1 MNIKKMSIFF
11 LAALVSAT
19 TFLSCNVKED
29 NGGGSDKEPEK
40 PTLTEIKFK
49 AELPDAPA
57 GFKTTWSAGDEI
69 VVYSVKG
76 NFTSKE
82 TMKATDVTSDGKTA
96 TFVSSGKLLK
106 EAEYF
111 YGMLKDCGIK
121 GFKLKQYWSTDN
133 MDRCRDAVPSVTV
146 AGCDIN
152 DMTLK
157 FRNIFALLQVT
168 VTNPDTKYVRVSGNN
183 GEVINKNAFIAFTDY
198 TLSDNPSPDFESTV
212 SIRKYVNGA
221 GTYYIGLRPDLLLN
235 SGYTIVACDASDNV
249 IGRVAS
255 YETLETEPGKVY
267 NAGEIE
273 APRELSP
280 VFDESKI
287 ALSLAAISDV
297 HIEGSSDAYAN
308 KFTSALNQLKV
319 KAAESDAN
327 GIDGVMVVGDL
338 IQRAEI
344 TMAQNFKA
352 LYEDVF
358 KPTEVPMIY
367 TIGNHDMNPKYDWT
381 PSTVAQSVAM
391 SNTFGEEYFK
401 TDIDNTMRN
410 NYEARH
416 CVIGG
421 YHILAV
427 TPNGDQPITYSPNV
441 ITWLDQQLE
450 AITKTD
456 PNRYVIVLTHPMIY
470 NTIYGSLL
478 GEEGGIW
485 TSTLPNYWA
494 TRVLTGV
501 LEKYPQVVTFHGHLH
516 FPINDPRSLWQGKWT
531 ALGCGSTRYM
541 AIEPAGWEGI
551 SSTPTVMNDANNFSQ
566 GYLVQFDVNGN
577 MRIVKMDFFNNGT
590 IGEPYVMQYPDA
602 AGANLAK
609 YNNVTR
615 KAANQAPTMS
625 TIEAKDVK
633 DTDAASVTFAAGK
646 DDEFVHHYIVT
657 LSKAGNVVATKKIL
671 ADFYLHPNTSE
682 MKSSWTYG
690 FGALESGQYTVSV
703 VAVDSWDAES
713 APVTA
718 TFNCGDVTP
727 SEKIDKWVDDAAGS
741 QAISASGTPTG
752 GDGWLTYADG
762 KVSWTANTTGH
773 PRTSTLTF
781 ENGSSFKLTQIAPAD
796 FKGGWKFTSKIFAGA
811 GASAK
816 AADPGVMSVTFVD
829 PLKPATLKDVDGVEH
844 TNNIG
849 LKGLFFDT
857 ILDACVDINY
867 EAETARIGFFL
878 DARDG
883 SGQAVNGK
891 YAAYIPGIAT
901 RTDKAWASPWQ
912 YAETELGDPDYVWF
926 WFTISEDF
934 NTIMYTNRTEKTP
947 VEFQTLTQYSNKTM
961 NQICAISVVL
971 SDTNVFNHST
981 VSTTGNKGIGV
992 YTNVFQCNPKGN
1004 VGEFFTRK

>member
-1 MNIKKMSIFF
+1 MSIFF

-111 YGMLKDCGIK
+111 YGMLKDCGVK

-146 AGCDIN
+146 AGCDKN

-157 FRNIFALLQVT
+157 FQNMFSLLSVT

-183 GEVINKNAFIAFTDY
+183 GEVINKNAFIAFADY

-221 GTYYIGLRPDLLLN
+221 GTYHIGLRPDLLLN

-249 IGRVAS
+249 IGRIAS
-255 YETLETEPGKVY
+255 YETLETQPGKVY

-308 KFTSALNQLKV
+308 KFTAALNQLKA
-319 KAAESDAN
+319 KAAENDAN
-327 GIDGVMVVGDL
+327 GIDGVLVAGDL
-338 IQRAEI
+338 IQKAEV

-352 LYEDVF
+352 LYEEVF
-358 KPTEVPMIY
+358 NPTDVPMIY
-367 TIGNHDMNPKYDWT
+367 TVGNHDMNPKYDWT

-391 SNTFGEEYFK
+391 ANTFGDDYFK

-441 ITWLDQQLE
+441 ITWLDQQLD

-478 GEEGGIW
+478 GEDGGVW

-501 LEKYPQVVTFHGHLH
+501 LEKYPQVVSFHGHLH

-551 SSTPTVMNDANNFSQ
+551 SNTPTVMNDANNFSQ

-577 MRIVKMDFFNNGT
+577 MRVVKMDFFNNGT

-633 DTDAASVTFAAGK
+633 DNEAASVTFAAGK
-646 DDEFVHHYIVT
+646 DDEFVHHYVIT
-657 LSKAGNVVATKKIL
+657 LSKGGNVVATKKIL

-690 FGALESGQYTVSV
+690 FGTLSESGQYTVSV

-727 SEKIDKWVDDAAGS
+727 SEKVELWEDDKSGSRELSGPVADNGKTAGV
-741 QAISASGTPTG
+741 G
-752 GDGWLTYADG
+752 GWLSYKDG
-762 KVSWTANTTGH
+762 VAYWTENTTGA
-773 PRTSTLTF
+773 PRTATL
-781 ENGSSFKLTQIAPAD
+781 ELSNGSKITVNQVEAKDLAGNYTFYNYSFKATGVSNTKIVNNDKRQHETTVEFKAVENPEILNGHVHNLDLVGMYLDFAVPASLEIVDGTPVIYTYMSLDYQKVSNGSEVACITELTNTTGYG
-796 FKGGWKFTSKIFAGA
+796 KGYFA
-811 GASAK
+811 
-816 AADPGVMSVTFVD
+816 
-829 PLKPATLKDVDGVEH
+829 PLKFGVDGCNHAWIGWGVDDIFGSPKFGLGTGAQRLVSEGMYCCGFSFVTKGYKEGGYTTIYQFNYNNKWTYNG
-844 TNNIG
+844 TN
-849 LKGLFFDT
+849 
-857 ILDACVDINY
+857 
-867 EAETARIGFFL
+867 
-878 DARDG
+878 
-883 SGQAVNGK
+883 
-891 YAAYIPGIAT
+891 
-901 RTDKAWASPWQ
+901 
-912 YAETELGDPDYVWF
+912 
-926 WFTISEDF
+926 
-934 NTIMYTNRTEKTP
+934 
-947 VEFQTLTQYSNKTM
+947 
-961 NQICAISVVL
+961 
-971 SDTNVFNHST
+971 
-981 VSTTGNKGIGV
+981 
-992 YTNVFQCNPKGN
+992 
-1004 VGEFFTRK
+1004 GEGYFAKK

>member
-111 YGMLKDCGIK
+111 YGMLKDCGVK
-121 GFKLKQYWSTDN
+121 GFKFKQYWSTDN

-146 AGCDIN
+146 AGCDKN

-157 FRNIFALLQVT
+157 FQNMFSLLSVT

-183 GEVINKNAFIAFTDY
+183 GEVINKNAFIAFADY

-221 GTYYIGLRPDLLLN
+221 GTYHIGLRPDLLLN

-249 IGRVAS
+249 IGRIAS
-255 YETLETEPGKVY
+255 YETLETQPGKVY

-308 KFTSALNQLKV
+308 KFTAALNQLKA
-319 KAAESDAN
+319 KAAENDAN
-327 GIDGVMVVGDL
+327 GIDGVLVAGDL
-338 IQRAEI
+338 IQKAEV

-352 LYEDVF
+352 LYEEVF
-358 KPTEVPMIY
+358 NPTDVPMIY

-391 SNTFGEEYFK
+391 ANTFGDEYFK

-441 ITWLDQQLE
+441 ITWLDQQLD

-478 GEEGGIW
+478 GEDGGVW

-501 LEKYPQVVTFHGHLH
+501 LEKYPQVVSFHGHLH

-577 MRIVKMDFFNNGT
+577 MRIVRMDFFNNGT

>member
-1 MNIKKMSIFF
+1 MNIKKMSIFI

-82 TMKATDVTSDGKTA
+82 TMKATDVTSDGKIA
-96 TFVSSGKLLK
+96 TFVSTGKLLK

-146 AGCDIN
+146 AGCDKN

-157 FRNIFALLQVT
+157 FQNMFSLLSVT
-168 VTNPDTKYVRVSGNN
+168 VTNPDTKYVKVSGNN
-183 GEVINKNAFIAFTDY
+183 GEVINKNAFIAFADY

-221 GTYYIGLRPDLLLN
+221 GTYHIGLRPDLLLN

-273 APRELSP
+273 APHELSP

-308 KFTSALNQLKV
+308 KFTAALNQLKA

-327 GIDGVMVVGDL
+327 GIDGVLVVGDL

-391 SNTFGEEYFK
+391 ANTFGDEYFK

-441 ITWLDQQLE
+441 ITWLDQQLD

-478 GEEGGIW
+478 GEDGGVW

-501 LEKYPQVVTFHGHLH
+501 LEKYPQVVSFHGHLH

-625 TIEAKDVK
+625 TIEAKDVQ
-633 DTDAASVTFAAGK
+633 DNEAASVTFAAGK
-646 DDEFVHHYIVT
+646 DDEFVHHYVIT
-657 LSKAGNVVATKKIL
+657 LSKAGNVAATKKIL
-671 ADFYLHPNTSE
+671 ADFYLHPKTSE
-682 MKSSWTYG
+682 MKSSWTVD
-690 FGALESGQYTVSV
+690 FGTLSESGQYTVTV

-713 APVTA
+713 APVSA

-727 SEKIDKWVDDAAGS
+727 SEKVELWENDKSGSRELSGPVADNGKTAGV
-741 QAISASGTPTG
+741 G
-752 GDGWLTYADG
+752 GWLSYKDG
-762 KVSWTANTTGH
+762 VASWTENTTGA
-773 PRTSTLTF
+773 PRTATL
-781 ENGSSFKLTQIAPAD
+781 ELSNGSKITVNQVEAKDLAGNYTFYNYSFKATGVSNTKIVNNDKRQHETTVEFKAVENPEILNGHVHNLDLVGLYLDFAVPASLEIVDGTPVIYTYMSLDYQKVSNGSEVACITELTNTTGYG
-796 FKGGWKFTSKIFAGA
+796 KGYFA
-811 GASAK
+811 
-816 AADPGVMSVTFVD
+816 
-829 PLKPATLKDVDGVEH
+829 PLKFGVDGCNH
-844 TNNIG
+844 AWIG
-849 LKGLFFDT
+849 WG
-857 ILDACVDINY
+857 VDDI
-867 EAETARIGFFL
+867 F
-878 DARDG
+878 G
-883 SGQAVNGK
+883 SPK
-891 YAAYIPGIAT
+891 
-901 RTDKAWASPWQ
+901 
-912 YAETELGDPDYVWF
+912 F
-926 WFTISEDF
+926 
-934 NTIMYTNRTEKTP
+934 
-947 VEFQTLTQYSNKTM
+947 
-961 NQICAISVVL
+961 
-971 SDTNVFNHST
+971 
-981 VSTTGNKGIGV
+981 GIGTGAQRLV
-992 YTNVFQCNPKGN
+992 SEGMYCCGFSFVTKGYKEGGYTTIYQFNYNNKWTYNGTNGGGYFAK
-1004 VGEFFTRK
+1004 K

>member
-1 MNIKKMSIFF
+1 MSIFF

-96 TFVSSGKLLK
+96 TFVSTGKLLK

-146 AGCDIN
+146 AGCDKN

-157 FRNIFALLQVT
+157 FQNMFSLLSVT
-168 VTNPDTKYVRVSGNN
+168 VTNPDTKYVKVSGNN
-183 GEVINKNAFIAFTDY
+183 GEVINKNAFIAFADY

-221 GTYYIGLRPDLLLN
+221 GTYHIGLRPDLLLN

-249 IGRVAS
+249 IGRIAS
-255 YETLETEPGKVY
+255 YETLETQPGKVY

-391 SNTFGEEYFK
+391 ANTFGDEYFK

-441 ITWLDQQLE
+441 ITWLDQQLD

-478 GEEGGIW
+478 GEDGGVW

-501 LEKYPQVVTFHGHLH
+501 LEKYPQVVSFHGHLH

-633 DTDAASVTFAAGK
+633 EAETASVTFAAGK

-671 ADFYLHPNTSE
+671 ADFYLHPKTSE
-682 MKSSWTYG
+682 MKSSWTVD
-690 FGALESGQYTVSV
+690 FGTLSESGQYTVTV

-713 APVTA
+713 APVSA

-727 SEKIDKWVDDAAGS
+727 SEKVELWKDDKSGSRELSGPVADNGKTAGV
-741 QAISASGTPTG
+741 G
-752 GDGWLTYADG
+752 GWLSYKDG
-762 KVSWTANTTGH
+762 VASWTENTTGA
-773 PRTSTLTF
+773 PRTATL
-781 ENGSSFKLTQIAPAD
+781 ELSNGSKITVNQVEAKDLAGNYTFYNYSFEATGVSNTKIVNNGKRQHETTVEFKAVENPEILNGHVHNLDLVGLYLDFAVPASLEIVDGTPVIYTYMSLDYQKVSNGSEVACITELTNTTGYG
-796 FKGGWKFTSKIFAGA
+796 KGYFA
-811 GASAK
+811 
-816 AADPGVMSVTFVD
+816 
-829 PLKPATLKDVDGVEH
+829 PLKFGVDGCNH
-844 TNNIG
+844 AWIG
-849 LKGLFFDT
+849 WG
-857 ILDACVDINY
+857 VDDI
-867 EAETARIGFFL
+867 F
-878 DARDG
+878 G
-883 SGQAVNGK
+883 SPK
-891 YAAYIPGIAT
+891 
-901 RTDKAWASPWQ
+901 
-912 YAETELGDPDYVWF
+912 F
-926 WFTISEDF
+926 
-934 NTIMYTNRTEKTP
+934 
-947 VEFQTLTQYSNKTM
+947 
-961 NQICAISVVL
+961 
-971 SDTNVFNHST
+971 
-981 VSTTGNKGIGV
+981 GIGTGAQRLV
-992 YTNVFQCNPKGN
+992 SEGMYCCGFSFVTKGYKEGGYTTIYQFNYNNKWTYNGTNGGGYFAK
-1004 VGEFFTRK
+1004 K

>member
-1 MNIKKMSIFF
+1 MSIFI

-57 GFKTTWSAGDEI
+57 GFKTTWSEGDEI

-96 TFVSSGKLLK
+96 TFVSTGKLLK

-146 AGCDIN
+146 AGCDKN

-157 FRNIFALLQVT
+157 FQNMFSLLSVT
-168 VTNPDTKYVRVSGNN
+168 VTNPDTKYVKVSGNN
-183 GEVINKNAFIAFTDY
+183 GEVINKNAFIAFADY

-221 GTYYIGLRPDLLLN
+221 GTYHIGLRPDLLLN

-249 IGRVAS
+249 IGRIAS
-255 YETLETEPGKVY
+255 YETLETQPGKVY

-391 SNTFGEEYFK
+391 ANTFGDEYFK

-441 ITWLDQQLE
+441 ITWLDQQLD

-478 GEEGGIW
+478 GEDGGVW

-501 LEKYPQVVTFHGHLH
+501 LEKYPQVVSFHGHLH

-633 DTDAASVTFAAGK
+633 DNEAASVTFAAGK
-646 DDEFVHHYIVT
+646 DDEFVHHYVIT
-657 LSKAGNVVATKKIL
+657 LSKGGNVVATKKIL

-690 FGALESGQYTVSV
+690 FGTLSESGQYTVSV

-727 SEKIDKWVDDAAGS
+727 SEKVELWEDDKSGSRELSGPVADNGKTAGV
-741 QAISASGTPTG
+741 G
-752 GDGWLTYADG
+752 GWLSYKDG
-762 KVSWTANTTGH
+762 VASWTENTTGA
-773 PRTSTLTF
+773 PRTATL
-781 ENGSSFKLTQIAPAD
+781 ELSNGSKITVNQVEAKDLAGNYTFYNYSFKATGVSNTKIVNNGKRQHETTVEFKAVENPEILNGHVHNLDLVGLYLDFAVPASLEIVDGTPVIYTYMSLDYQKVSNGSEVACITELTNTTGYG
-796 FKGGWKFTSKIFAGA
+796 KGYFA
-811 GASAK
+811 
-816 AADPGVMSVTFVD
+816 
-829 PLKPATLKDVDGVEH
+829 PLKFGVDGCNH
-844 TNNIG
+844 AWIG
-849 LKGLFFDT
+849 WG
-857 ILDACVDINY
+857 VDDI
-867 EAETARIGFFL
+867 F
-878 DARDG
+878 G
-883 SGQAVNGK
+883 SPK
-891 YAAYIPGIAT
+891 
-901 RTDKAWASPWQ
+901 
-912 YAETELGDPDYVWF
+912 F
-926 WFTISEDF
+926 
-934 NTIMYTNRTEKTP
+934 
-947 VEFQTLTQYSNKTM
+947 
-961 NQICAISVVL
+961 
-971 SDTNVFNHST
+971 
-981 VSTTGNKGIGV
+981 GIGTGAQRLV
-992 YTNVFQCNPKGN
+992 SEGMYCCGFSFVTKGYKEGGYTTIYQFNYNNKWTYNGTNGGGYFAK
-1004 VGEFFTRK
+1004 K